1 MKRAGVQQRAPLRRI
16 IIYTPLGASGNGA
29 PQIQRR
35 RNTRIGRYTQT
46 KAAVRKGAICACV
59 VAGVGCIATRDGGP
73 ARVHQNSRLSARPLA
88 AHGGE
93 GGGYQLIH
101 RHADQHLGVFSAIG
115 SLTKPNKS
123 RLLLGKGRGGEDVD
137 SVGVCKAPPSS
148 PHVNPVH
155 IMASSSTRVQC
166 SESSTSGEW
175 SVCCG
180 RCAPFT
186 RCLVSAIK

>member
-73 ARVHQNSRLSARPLA
+73 ARVHQNSRPSARPLA

-137 SVGVCKAPPSS
+137 SVGVCKAPHPR
-148 PHVNPVH
+148 H
-155 IMASSSTRVQC
+155 ISTPCTSWRRPAHACNVRKVARMGHGASAAGVAHLSLGVWCR
-166 SESSTSGEW
+166 
-175 SVCCG
+175 
-180 RCAPFT
+180 R
-186 RCLVSAIK
+186 